1 MTDFQKL
8 TGKLLSDFQFSD
20 IFNIDDMQRL
30 QDLFSDA
37 TGVASIITQTDGEP
51 ITRPSNFCRLCDTQQ
66 HKSGKKGTNSV
77 LPGTKVGGH
86 HSSGQVIHTC
96 LSGCLWNS
104 STSIIVGGKHLANWL
119 IGQVQDQ
126 ATDDSHIRQHADE
139 IGSSTMDLKMALVEV
154 PVMSAKQ
161 FSKVSDMLFAYVNEL
176 SEKAY
181 TNLQMKM
188 QITEHE
194 RATQLLQAI
203 EEHYS
208 TTLNSIGDAVLSTD
222 INGLVVNI
230 NPRAESLCGW
240 TNTEARGKPLSQ
252 VFNIINSE
260 TREAVSDPVQKV
272 LESGQIIGLANHTI
286 LISKRGIEYQIANSA
301 APIRDK
307 DGKMNGV
314 VLIFSDVT
322 EKYKTEKALIESER
336 SKSVLLSNLPGM
348 AYRCRF
354 DPAWTMEFIS
364 EGIYNLTGYKAE
376 EIINNQR
383 LSFNDLILPQYRD
396 HLWQVWTKAVKSHGT
411 ICEEYKIQTA
421 DNQEKWVWEQGTPVY
436 NEAGEVEALE
446 GLIMDITERKLT
458 EEMLHDKRF
467 LLRTLID
474 NIPDAIYTKDLS
486 CRKTFANLTE
496 VRYTG
501 AQSESEVLEKDDF
514 AFYSKELAEKFL
526 ADDKLVLKTGRPVI
540 NREDYILDENN
551 QKRWL
556 LSSKL
561 PLRDKDNR
569 IIGLV
574 GIGHDITKRRQAEEA
589 MRESEALYRNLVE
602 KLPDGLYKSTHEGKF
617 VEVNP
622 AMFKMLGYENKEEL
636 MAIDIK
642 SQLYFLPN
650 NRNETKLP
658 DNQAKTGIYRMK
670 KKDGSAIWVEDHGWF
685 TFDKDVNIL
694 YHEGIM
700 RDVTERKL
708 AELALQES
716 EALYRNLVEK
726 LPDGVYKS
734 THDGKFVDVNPA
746 MVQMLGYENK
756 EELMAIDI
764 KSQLYFEEG
773 ERESLILREK
783 LEEVGVYRLK
793 KKDGSEIW
801 VEDKGWYNTNENGSI
816 LFHEGIMRDITERK
830 HAELALQES
839 EELYRNLVTKLPDG
853 VYKST
858 HEGKFVDG
866 NPALIKMLGYDNKQ
880 ELLSID
886 IKTQLYFA
894 PEDRE
899 SQVLQDRQE
908 EMGIYRLKKKDGSE
922 IWVED
927 HGWYNL
933 DENRNI
939 IFHEGVMR
947 DITERK
953 LAEDALK
960 ESEVRHRTILQTA
973 MDGFWLVDMMGNLLE
988 VNEAY
993 CQMSGYSASE
1003 LLAMGIA
1010 DLEAH
1015 GKAIETHMQIQNVL
1029 MQGENRFESRHQRR
1043 DGSIFD
1049 VEVSVKY
1056 QPAEGGRLMA
1066 FIHDITERKK
1076 KEQELIKAKEK
1087 AEESDRLKSA
1097 FLANMS
1103 HEIRTPM
1110 NGILGFAELLKAPDL
1125 TGEEQQQY
1133 IRIIKK
1139 SGDRM
1144 LNIINDIVDISKI
1157 ESGQM
1162 KIFVTDTKINEQTEF
1177 IHTFFKYEVENKGIQ
1192 LICRNGL
1199 PEEESIIRTDKEKL
1213 YAVLTNLVK
1222 NAIKFTSKGLIEFGY
1237 VKKKKYLEF
1246 YIKDTGFGIPVD
1258 RVHAIFDRFVQA
1270 DLTDSRAF
1278 QGAGLGLSISKAYV
1292 EMLGGAIWV
1301 ESREGVGSTFYFTI
1315 PYHMELYPN
1324 ATDYKDIVPGEL
1336 NQIKTLKI
1344 LIVEDD
1350 EISEMLI
1357 SMAVNIFSKE
1367 VLKARTGADA
1377 IEICRNNPDIDL
1389 ILMDVKMPGMDG
1401 YEATRQIRL
1410 FNKGVCIIAQT
1421 AFGLVEEKEKSLEAG
1436 CNEYISKP
1444 LNLAVLKGLINK
1456 YFRVTGN

>member
-1 MTDFQKL
+1 MTYFQDL
-8 TGKLLSDFQFSD
+8 TSNLVSNSQFSE
-20 IFNIDDMQRL
+20 IFDVDEIQRL

-37 TGVASIITQTDGEP
+37 TGVTSVITQVDGQP
-51 ITRPSNFCRLCDTQQ
+51 ITRPSNFCRLCRTPG
-66 HKSGKKGTNSV
+66 HASGKGITHSM
-77 LPGTKVGGH
+77 LSDTSPGNKY
-86 HSSGQVIHTC
+86 SSGTVPRSC
-96 LSGCLWNS
+96 LRVCKWNG
-104 STSIIVGGKHLANWL
+104 STSITVGGKHLANWL
-119 IGQVQDQ
+119 IGQVQNEEIDKL
-126 ATDDSHIRQHADE
+126 HLIQHAIE
-139 IGSSTMDLKMALVEV
+139 IGTSVEDLMESLSEV
-154 PVMSAKQ
+154 PVMPHRQ
-161 FSKVSDMLFAYVNEL
+161 FNKVTEMLCAYVNEL

-181 TNLQMKM
+181 TNLQLKM
-188 QITEHE
+188 QIAERE
-194 RATQLLQAI
+194 RATQLLQES
-203 EEHYS
+203 EENYS

-240 TNTEARGKPLSQ
+240 TSAQARGKSLSK

-260 TREAVSDPVQKV
+260 TREAVPDPVKKV

-286 LISKRGIEYQIANSA
+286 LISKNGTEYQIANSA
-301 APIRDK
+301 APIKNK

-314 VLIFSDVT
+314 VLVFSDVT
-322 EKYKTEKALIESER
+322 EKYRTEKALRESER

-348 AYRCRF
+348 TYRCRF
-354 DPAWTMEFIS
+354 DANWTMAFVS
-364 EGIYNLTGYKAE
+364 EGIYTLTGYKAE

-383 LSFNDLILPQYRD
+383 LSFNDMILPEYRD
-396 HLWQVWTKAVKSHGT
+396 HLWQVWEKAVQSHGI
-411 ICEEYKIQTA
+411 ICEEYRIRTA
-421 DNQEKWVWEQGTPVY
+421 DGQEKWVWEQGTPIY
-436 NEAGEVEALE
+436 DEAGEVEALE
-446 GLIMDITERKLT
+446 GLILDITGRKLA
-458 EEMLHDKRF
+458 EETLLNKRF

-474 NIPDAIYTKDLS
+474 NIPDAIYIKDLAS
-486 CRKTFANLTE
+486 RKTLANRTE
-496 VRYTG
+496 VRYIG
-501 AQSESEVLEKDDF
+501 AKSESEVLEKDDF

-526 ADDKLVLKTGRPVI
+526 ADDKLVIKTGRPVI

-574 GIGHDITKRRQAEEA
+574 GIGHDITKRKNAEEA
-589 MRESEALYRNLVE
+589 LRESETLYRNLVE
-602 KLPDGLYKSTHEGKF
+602 KLPDGLYKSTHDGKF

-622 AMFKMLGYENKEEL
+622 AMFMMLGYENKEEL
-636 MAIDIK
+636 MTIDIK

-650 NRNETKLP
+650 DRNETKLP

-685 TFDKDVNIL
+685 TLDKDVNIL

-700 RDVTERKL
+700 RDVTERKM

-716 EALYRNLVEK
+716 EALYRNLVER

-734 THDGKFVDVNPA
+734 THDGKFVDGNPA
-746 MVQMLGYENK
+746 LVRMLGYGSK
-756 EELMAIDI
+756 EELMRIDI
-764 KSQLYFEEG
+764 KTQLYFEPDD
-773 ERESLILREK
+773 RESLILREK
-783 LEEVGVYRLK
+783 LEEMGV
-793 KKDGSEIW
+793 
-801 VEDKGWYNTNENGSI
+801 
-816 LFHEGIMRDITERK
+816 
-830 HAELALQES
+830 
-839 EELYRNLVTKLPDG
+839 
-853 VYKST
+853 
-858 HEGKFVDG
+858 
-866 NPALIKMLGYDNKQ
+866 
-880 ELLSID
+880 
-886 IKTQLYFA
+886 
-894 PEDRE
+894 
-899 SQVLQDRQE
+899 
-908 EMGIYRLKKKDGSE
+908 YRLKKKDGSE

-933 DENRNI
+933 DESGNV
-939 IFHEGVMR
+939 IFHEGIMR

-960 ESEVRHRTILQTA
+960 ESEIRHRTILQTA

-993 CQMSGYSASE
+993 CQMSGYSASD

-1010 DLEAH
+1010 DLEAN
-1015 GKAIETHMQIQNVL
+1015 GKAHETHMQIQKIL
-1029 MQGENRFESRHQRR
+1029 MQGENRFESRHRRR

-1049 VEVSVKY
+1049 VEVSIKY

-1066 FIHDITERKK
+1066 FIHDITDRKK
-1076 KEQELIKAKEK
+1076 KEQEFIKAREK

-1162 KIFVTDTKINEQTEF
+1162 KIYVTDTKINEQTEF
-1177 IHTFFKYEVENKGIQ
+1177 IYTFFKHEVEIKGLR
-1192 LICRNGL
+1192 LICINGL
-1199 PEEESIIRTDKEKL
+1199 SEKESIIRTDREKV

-1246 YIKDTGFGIPVD
+1246 YVKDTGFGIPDD

-1270 DLTDSRAF
+1270 DLTDTRAF

-1292 EMLGGAIWV
+1292 EMLGGDIWV
-1301 ESREGVGSTFYFTI
+1301 ESREGAGSTFYFTI
-1315 PYHMELYPN
+1315 PYHVELNPN
-1324 ATDYKDIVPGEL
+1324 ASDYKDFVPGEL
-1336 NQIKTLKI
+1336 HQIKNLKI

-1357 SMAVNIFSKE
+1357 SMAVNIFSRE

-1389 ILMDVKMPGMDG
+1389 IMMDVKMPGMDG
-1401 YEATRQIRL
+1401 YEATRRIRL
-1410 FNKGVCIIAQT
+1410 FNKDVCIIAQT
-1421 AFGLVEEKEKSLEAG
+1421 AFGLVEEKEKSIEAG

-1456 YFRVTGN
+1456 YFRVSVN